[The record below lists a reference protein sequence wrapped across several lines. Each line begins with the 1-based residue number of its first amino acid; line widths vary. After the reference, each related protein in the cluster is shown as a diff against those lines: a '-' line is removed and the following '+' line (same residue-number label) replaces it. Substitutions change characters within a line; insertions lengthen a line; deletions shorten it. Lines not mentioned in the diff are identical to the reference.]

1 MTFDDAKMSFTNF
14 VNAYDQN
21 ANLLEIHNAFLI
33 EKMKRDKEF
42 SLLLD
47 EWEDDMNKSET
58 YDSQGWKEY
67 RAKLKEYDAVE
78 SYVKQ
83 SKYYLNKHVR

>member
-1 MTFDDAKMSFTNF
+1 MQYDTAKKVFTNYI
-14 VNAYDQN
+14 NAFDQN
-21 ANLLEIHNAFLI
+21 VDLQEVYNAFVL
-33 EKMKRDKEF
+33 EKMKLDRDF
-42 SLLLD
+42 SLFLD